1 MISKFGLE
9 LLKKF
14 EGFKGEVYFDPI
26 GIRTIGYGHVVSKKT
41 DSIPTKISELEATR
55 ILKEDIRVREVQ
67 LEELV
72 SVVIS
77 QWERDAL
84 LSFVFNVGVE
94 NFRNSTMRRLLNTND
109 KTAAG
114 REFEKWVYA
123 GGQKLAGLL
132 KRRAIESILFLGASE
147 NTIKYF
153 LEK

>member
-9 LLKKF
+9 LIKKF
-14 EGFKGEVYFDPI
+14 EGFKGKVYFDPV
-26 GIRTIGYGHVVSKKT
+26 GIRTVGYGHIVVGKT
-41 DSIPTKISELEATR
+41 DTIPAEITELEATR
-55 ILKEDIRVREVQ
+55 ILKEDIRVREIQ
-67 LEELV
+67 LESLV

-84 LSFVFNVGVE
+84 LSFIFNVGSE
-94 NFRNSTMRRLLNTND
+94 NFRNSTMRRLLNTGD
-109 KTAAG
+109 KVAAG

-123 GGQKLAGLL
+123 RGHKLSGLA

-147 NTIKYF
+147 NTINYF